1 MLNTYRLFAVP
12 VIHSKLPIQ
21 LTLHKKIIDFVE
33 KNYTEKKLISCV
45 NGFQFH
51 QDFDGKKE
59 MNEVLNKT
67 FMNINNSYIDYGW
80 LNVLGN
86 NSYNIPHSHPTE
98 SGRFS
103 GVYYLSSGNN
113 NIIFTKDG
121 ETFDIQPKLFDFLIF
136 PYDLV
141 HYVLPENRE
150 EKRICYAFN
159 LNNVETKVS

>member
-1 MLNTYRLFAVP
+1 
-12 VIHSKLPIQ
+12 
-21 LTLHKKIIDFVE
+21 
-33 KNYTEKKLISCV
+33 
-45 NGFQFH
+45 
-51 QDFDGKKE
+51 

-113 NIIFTKDG
+113 NITFTKDG